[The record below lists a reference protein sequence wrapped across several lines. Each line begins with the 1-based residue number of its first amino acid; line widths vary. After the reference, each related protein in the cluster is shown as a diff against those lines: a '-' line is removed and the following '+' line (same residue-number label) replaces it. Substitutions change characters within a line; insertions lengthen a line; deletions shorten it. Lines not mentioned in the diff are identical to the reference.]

1 MGSSLDAWVSRDD
14 WASTWPRADTR
25 VAKPP
30 ELIFCGVSG
39 CGKSTIGRRVA
50 RELRTPFVEGD
61 DLHVSGN
68 IANMEAGRPLSDNDR
83 LPWLTALSARLGAM
97 AVETGGVMACS
108 ALKRVYRTALASAS
122 ADVYFVLLAIEKEA
136 ALERV
141 SHRAD
146 HFMPSELVDSQF
158 DQFEP
163 LAPEEPGIVLDALA
177 DPDENVKRTLD
188 FIIQLRA

>member
-1 MGSSLDAWVSRDD
+1 LDAWASRDD
-14 WASTWPRADTR
+14 WASAWPRADTR

-30 ELIFCGVSG
+30 ALIFCGVSG

-50 RELRTPFVEGD
+50 REGRVPFVEGD

-68 IANMEAGRPLSDNDR
+68 IAKMEAGRPLSDTDR

-97 AVETGGVMACS
+97 AVEGGGVMACS
-108 ALKRVYRTALASAS
+108 ALKRLYRTALASAS
-122 ADVYFVLLAIEKEA
+122 ADVYFVFMAIDRQS
-136 ALERV
+136 ALQRV

-158 DQFEP
+158 DQLEP
-163 LAPEEPGIVLDALA
+163 LAPDEPGIVLDALA

-188 FIIQLRA
+188 FIIELRVR